1 MSKEVSLVVLSHGL
15 WGVKKH
21 MLYIEQ
27 KLQAKYGDSI
37 YILNAGVNE
46 AKYSYD
52 GIDICGRRL
61 AQEIEST
68 VVRLGKN
75 GTQVTR
81 FSIIGYSLG
90 GLITRYTIG
99 LLAQR
104 GFFGAIQPDYYV
116 SFATPH
122 LGVKGPS
129 HSLFSSF
136 FNFVSGRMVSRS
148 GEQLQL
154 IDKFEKNKPI
164 LEVLSDPDQVY
175 FKTLAKFKVK
185 RSYANVAND
194 RTVPYWTA
202 GMEIMDYFYESK
214 GKLDM
219 YSNAIAIPPIFFLL
233 TLMYITRTLDKKYSS
248 VITAYDIKAPGTPK
262 EKQPLKPRLLKCL
275 LYLFLAIISPFFF
288 ILAFS
293 AIGIQG
299 LISRYRVSGLLQSG
313 GDMMPS
319 VDSEHTTLNQ
329 DDRLM
334 DGDLL
339 AGALDAVNLP
349 GDSSPPLKHSNSYS
363 DQKSIL
369 CHSPGK
375 CLAEKAKPLP
385 LDQTTLS
392 IHKNLNLLDWE
403 KVYVYIRAFN
413 AHGSIVCREKRF
425 TVDAGEATI
434 QHFIDTTQLS

>member
-214 GKLDM
+214 GKLD
-219 YSNAIAIPPIFFLL
+219 I
-233 TLMYITRTLDKKYSS
+233 TLDKKYSS
-248 VITAYDIKAPGTPK
+248 VITAYDIKAP
-262 EKQPLKPRLLKCL
+262 
-275 LYLFLAIISPFFF
+275 AIISPFFF

-385 LDQTTLS
+385 LDPTTLS